1 MRITL
6 ITLFTVFSFSLFAQI
21 PSYEIWFD
29 RSIPNEGRA
38 VPDRFIREANV
49 KMSKRIHRVIDT
61 RFKQNKDMTW
71 PKNPFIDIVMLSATK
86 GLGEFTKIP
95 AYESESLDSLL
106 TPADIL
112 AKMSYELS
120 YQKDDPANPGN
131 MIDVTDT
138 VPIELTDIIK
148 FRIME
153 DWIFDA
159 NYSDFRPRI
168 IAIAPVYN
176 IPTATFIDLG
186 EAELFWVKMSD
197 LQPIIAQQ
205 EIFNKHNNAAML
217 SYNHWFTM
225 RMFDSY
231 IVKESN
237 VYDTDLKYYEE
248 LRDDG
253 IAALLESDKIKNNL
267 FILEHDLWEY

>member
-1 MRITL
+1 
-6 ITLFTVFSFSLFAQI
+6 
-21 PSYEIWFD
+21 
-29 RSIPNEGRA
+29 
-38 VPDRFIREANV
+38 
-49 KMSKRIHRVIDT
+49 
-61 RFKQNKDMTW
+61 
-71 PKNPFIDIVMLSATK
+71 
-86 GLGEFTKIP
+86 
-95 AYESESLDSLL
+95 
-106 TPADIL
+106 
-112 AKMSYELS
+112 
-120 YQKDDPANPGN
+120 
-131 MIDVTDT
+131 
-138 VPIELTDIIK
+138 
-148 FRIME
+148 ME